1 MVDMRTPWK
10 WVYSD
15 PLKKKAVR
23 APREADDSNMQS
35 EVIKKKKKPSKV
47 PISTLVKDFFHIAE
61 I

>member
-23 APREADDSNMQS
+23 APREADDSNTQS
-35 EVIKKKKKPSKV
+35 EVIKKKKNSKA
-47 PISTLVKDFFHIAE
+47 PISTLVKGFFHIAE
-61 I
+61 L